1 MEQNNNSKIKNI
13 EIISKKENQNILIDD
28 EYNKSNESK
37 NEEKNKNK
45 NNNLIEENNF
55 KYMNYEIQK
64 INSDFT
70 PYLKKEFEQIF
81 KDKTLKDVENAMS
94 SQKSK
99 SKSNFSKY
107 SEDSKKQIL
116 KMKDE
121 ISQYK
126 KTIEEMKYKYK
137 DYENENNKN
146 EIEIIFTNNEN
157 KDYPIKIKVN
167 KEEDIDKII
176 EYLKDK
182 HPELKEHKDI
192 KYVEYPAGFMEE
204 HYGVNPHCSWVAVSD
219 LNNLDIWEWL
229 FSKKLKEEDRWN
241 FSETSN

>member
-1 MEQNNNSKIKNI
+1 MEQNNNSKINI
-13 EIISKKENQNILIDD
+13 EIIPKKENQNILIDD
-28 EYNKSNESK
+28 ESNKLNEYK
-37 NEEKNKNK
+37 NEEKNK
-45 NNNLIEENNF
+45 NNNLIEENNIKF
-55 KYMNYEIQK
+55 MNYEIRK

-81 KDKTLKDVENAMS
+81 IDKTLKDVENAMS

-126 KTIEEMKYKYK
+126 KEIEEMKYKYK

-192 KYVEYPAGFMEE
+192 KKIKVNGNDINFEE
-204 HYGVNPHCSWVAVSD
+204 S
-219 LNNLDIWEWL
+219 LDRETYHGTIVGQT
-229 FSKKLKEEDRWN
+229 N
-241 FSETSN
+241 FH